1 MPLILF
7 LVWLFLKVPAIMRS
21 ILSRKNQRL
30 QKHEWLGL
38 FLGDL
43 SDSVLVFSSSFLLP
57 VSNRAKWE
65 KFVPNRLISKH
76 PFNNASVKIFNS
88 FQKAHFF
95 AYLLNM
101 RWDPTF
107 CPLFLIIRSCA
118 NLVVVVI
125 FLKHHEWVYLG
136 AFLISSILI
145 FQGGPFL
152 HSSAL
157 VPVRWLLRL
166 RLQWDWTILIGT

>member
-21 ILSRKNQRL
+21 ILPRKNQRL

-88 FQKAHFF
+88 FQKAHF
-95 AYLLNM
+95 L
-101 RWDPTF
+101 
-107 CPLFLIIRSCA
+107 
-118 NLVVVVI
+118 
-125 FLKHHEWVYLG
+125 
-136 AFLISSILI
+136 LISSTCVETPHFAPSLNYQILCK
-145 FQGGPFL
+145 FSGGGHFSKTPWMSLSGSVSNQL
-152 HSSAL
+152 HFDFPRWALFALFSLSAS
-157 VPVRWLLRL
+157 
-166 RLQWDWTILIGT
+166 QMAA